1 MQIGI
6 DIRVLAKGARTGI
19 EEYALNL
26 LDSMVALKPDARYKF
41 FYNAFSK
48 VPLEYPWL
56 KAPNAELREFRLP
69 NRFVFD
75 PFSYFFNFPK
85 IDRLLGG
92 IDVLFSPHF
101 LISAL
106 SKTCPRTITFHDL
119 SFWHYPNFFSPRK
132 RWWHLSLGIKN
143 QARAADKIIAVS
155 NSTKQDLVNFWK
167 INPEKIFVIHSGI
180 AENFKPRPQND
191 PKLEHIKKKYNL
203 PDNFIFYFGTIEPRK
218 NIIALIKAFERCAS
232 QFQNEDLRLVI
243 AGRLGWLFK
252 DIIKTARTSKF
263 KEKIIFT
270 GFIDDVDKPY
280 IYNLAKIFV
289 YPSFFEGF
297 GFPPLEAMASGVPT
311 ITSNASSLPEIVG
324 DAGIMIDPYKIDELA
339 AAMEFVLS
347 DAALRRELVRKG
359 LERTK
364 QFSWEKTARETLRV
378 LTNN

>member
-75 PFSYFFNFPK
+75 PFSYFFNFP
-85 IDRLLGG
+85 
-92 IDVLFSPHF
+92 
-101 LISAL
+101 
-106 SKTCPRTITFHDL
+106 
-119 SFWHYPNFFSPRK
+119 NFFSPRK
-132 RWWHLSLGIKN
+132 RWCHLSLGIKN

-218 NIIALIKAFERCAS
+218 NIIALIKAFERCAG

-252 DIIKTARTSKF
+252 DIIKTAQTSKF

-339 AAMEFVLS
+339 VAMEFVLS
-347 DAALRRELVRKG
+347 DNALRRELVRKG
-359 LERTK
+359 LKRTK